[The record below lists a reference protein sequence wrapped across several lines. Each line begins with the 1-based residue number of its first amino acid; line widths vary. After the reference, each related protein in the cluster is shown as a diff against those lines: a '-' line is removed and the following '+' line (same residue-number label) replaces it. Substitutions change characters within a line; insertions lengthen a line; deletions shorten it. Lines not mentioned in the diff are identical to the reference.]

1 MESRKMLMQFMKILF
16 RSVDMPEE
24 SKKNTQKTL
33 LLIFDRHAV
42 EAKAE
47 QRHECE
53 AMVARKL
60 MRLKLDIS
68 ADTHN
73 SIAAACHN
81 GENK

>member
-1 MESRKMLMQFMKILF
+1 MNEIFAPIT
-16 RSVDMPEE
+16 DG
-24 SKKNTQKTL
+24 KTL
-33 LLIFDRHAV
+33 KYSQNDMDDRL
-42 EAKAE
+42 AE
-47 QRHECE
+47 QRHLCE

-81 GENK
+81 GESK